1 MLGRLSVYIYI
12 IADVFYAFSSLFGE
26 EEKMIGQER
35 TMTCQGYLVFH
46 PLSSVKECQVR
57 TNTLSFIILTLILII
72 LPIVII
78 LVDHPHH
85 PHHPY
90 PSLHP
95 HTPHTPHNPYA
106 EYERVSV
113 RDKHVVSPTTDRKK

>member
-57 TNTLSFIILTLILII
+57 TNTLSFIILNLILII

-78 LVDHPHH
+78 LLFTLLILTILILLFILILLIVLILLLLMQSMKECQSGTNML
-85 PHHPY
+85 
-90 PSLHP
+90 SL
-95 HTPHTPHNPYA
+95 T
-106 EYERVSV
+106 
-113 RDKHVVSPTTDRKK
+113 